1 MRPISAKD
9 LVGDLRKARGF
20 VVNSRTRPR
29 QKPSVTCS
37 SQSCRSMRRIGILG
51 RAYHLPRGTA
61 FPHRGHVM
69 QVLSAPSNCFSN
81 PLSNQRAGYVCNA
94 SHGLFAPCLDEQ
106 IFGADEQ
113 VSGRRRRHLRSIRL
127 NANAERKGPNS
138 TSSRSANLPR
148 PSTRLGLFRPWQRR
162 TDLWRER
169 TNLRTGSERLRGVG
183 PPVVVAPPPT
193 DDSEFPACSHMGGT
207 GER

>member
-1 MRPISAKD
+1 
-9 LVGDLRKARGF
+9 
-20 VVNSRTRPR
+20 
-29 QKPSVTCS
+29 
-37 SQSCRSMRRIGILG
+37 
-51 RAYHLPRGTA
+51 
-61 FPHRGHVM
+61 M
-69 QVLSAPSNCFSN
+69 QVLSAPSSPRTFSFVNTAGAVPGKASVARNIARSRSLREPGFLVIVAPYCFSN

-162 TDLWRER
+162 TDLWRKR
-169 TNLRTGSERLRGVG
+169 TNLRTGSERLRGVIRL
-183 PPVVVAPPPT
+183 
-193 DDSEFPACSHMGGT
+193 M
-207 GER
+207 ERWCQMLGVFLRRRK